1 MLIDYLNM
9 SEFEVKIN
17 NRPVHKT
24 KDNLKWLVEYC
35 LPYMT
40 NTDLVELKTHII
52 KMENHRQEIKDA
64 STQTLNNSG
73 GGEEPNS
80 N

>member
-1 MLIDYLNM
+1 M

-17 NRPVHKT
+17 NRVIQKT
-24 KDNLKWLVEYC
+24 KNNLKYLVKYC

-40 NTDLVELKTHII
+40 NSDLVELKHHII
-52 KMENHRQEIKDA
+52 KMENHTQEIKNA

-73 GGEEPNS
+73 RGEEPNS

>member
-1 MLIDYLNM
+1 M

-17 NRPVHKT
+17 NRVIQKT
-24 KDNLKWLVEYC
+24 KNNLKYLIKYC
-35 LPYMT
+35 IPYMT
-40 NTDLVELKTHII
+40 NSDLVELKDHII

-73 GGEEPNS
+73 RGEEPNS

>member
-1 MLIDYLNM
+1 M

-17 NRPVHKT
+17 NRVIQKT
-24 KDNLKWLVEYC
+24 KNNLKYLVKYC

-40 NTDLVELKTHII
+40 NSDLVELKDHILR
-52 KMENHRQEIKDA
+52 MENHRQEIKDA
-64 STQTLNNSG
+64 GTQTFNHSG
-73 GGEEPNS
+73 RGESPTS

>member
-1 MLIDYLNM
+1 MP
-9 SEFEVKIN
+9 EFEVKIN
-17 NRPVHKT
+17 NRLVHKT

-40 NTDLVELKTHII
+40 NTDLVELKNHII

-73 GGEEPNS
+73 GSEEPNS

>member
-1 MLIDYLNM
+1 MP
-9 SEFEVKIN
+9 EFEVKIN
-17 NRPVHKT
+17 NRLVHKT

-40 NTDLVELKTHII
+40 NTDLVELKNHII

>member
-1 MLIDYLNM
+1 M

-17 NRPVHKT
+17 NRLVHKT
-24 KDNLKWLVEYC
+24 KDNLKWLVKYC

-40 NTDLVELKTHII
+40 NSDLVELKDHII

-64 STQTLNNSG
+64 RTQTLNHQGNS
-73 GGEEPNS
+73 
-80 N
+80 

>member
-1 MLIDYLNM
+1 M

-17 NRPVHKT
+17 NRLVHKT

-40 NTDLVELKTHII
+40 NTDLVELKNHII

-64 STQTLNNSG
+64 STQTLNNSCR
-73 GGEEPNS
+73 GESSS
-80 N
+80 NNRKAS

>member
-1 MLIDYLNM
+1 M

-17 NRPVHKT
+17 NRLVHKT
-24 KDNLKWLVEYC
+24 KDNLKYLVKYC

-40 NTDLVELKTHII
+40 NSDLVELKDHII

-64 STQTLNNSG
+64 RTQTLNHQGNS
-73 GGEEPNS
+73 
-80 N
+80 

>member
-1 MLIDYLNM
+1 M

-17 NRPVHKT
+17 NRLVHKT

-40 NTDLVELKTHII
+40 NTDLVELKDHII
-52 KMENHRQEIKDA
+52 KMENHRQEIKNA

-73 GGEEPNS
+73 RGEEPNS

>member
-1 MLIDYLNM
+1 M

-17 NRPVHKT
+17 NRVVHKT
-24 KDNLKWLVEYC
+24 KNNLKYLVKYC

-40 NTDLVELKTHII
+40 NSDLVELKDHII

-64 STQTLNNSG
+64 RTQTLNHQGNS
-73 GGEEPNS
+73 
-80 N
+80 

>member
-1 MLIDYLNM
+1 MP
-9 SEFEVKIN
+9 EFEVKIN
-17 NRPVHKT
+17 NRLVHKT

-40 NTDLVELKTHII
+40 NTDLVELKNHII

-80 N
+80 K

>member
-1 MLIDYLNM
+1 MPEI
-9 SEFEVKIN
+9 EVKIN
-17 NRPVHKT
+17 NRLVHKT

-40 NTDLVELKTHII
+40 NTDLVELKNHII

-80 N
+80 K

>member
-1 MLIDYLNM
+1 M

-17 NRPVHKT
+17 NRVIQKT
-24 KDNLKWLVEYC
+24 KNNLKYLVKYC

-40 NTDLVELKTHII
+40 NSDLVELKDHII

-64 STQTLNNSG
+64 RTQTLNNSG
-73 GGEEPNS
+73 RGEEPTS

>member
-1 MLIDYLNM
+1 M

-17 NRPVHKT
+17 NRLVHKT
-24 KDNLKWLVEYC
+24 KDNLKYLVKYC

-40 NTDLVELKTHII
+40 NSDLVELKDHII
-52 KMENHRQEIKDA
+52 KMENHRQEIKNA

-73 GGEEPNS
+73 RGEEPNS

>member
-1 MLIDYLNM
+1 M

-17 NRPVHKT
+17 NRLIHKT

-35 LPYMT
+35 LPCMT
-40 NTDLVELKTHII
+40 NTDLVELKNHII
-52 KMENHRQEIKDA
+52 KMENHRQKIKDAREIKDA

-73 GGEEPNS
+73 RGEEPNS

>member
-1 MLIDYLNM
+1 M

-17 NRPVHKT
+17 NRLVHKT
-24 KDNLKWLVEYC
+24 KDNLKYLVKYC

-40 NTDLVELKTHII
+40 NSDLVELKDHII

-64 STQTLNNSG
+64 STQTLNHSG
-73 GGEEPNS
+73 GSEEPNS